1 MKKSFKQLICAVLIL
16 VLSFC
21 MISCKSSPKES
32 ELWETALYK
41 EDTTFGDGEKTVYV
55 KFRLG
60 EKSIQ
65 FTLNTDKDTLGEAL
79 IENDI
84 IKGEKGPYGM
94 YVKEANGITADYN
107 QTKSYW
113 SFYKDSEYLTT
124 GVDETE
130 ISDEEHY
137 EIVYI
142 KAK

>member
-1 MKKSFKQLICAVLIL
+1 MKKTLKQTICAILIL

-21 MISCKSSPKES
+21 VVSCKSAPNES
-32 ELWETALYK
+32 ELWGNALYK
-41 EDTTFGDGEKTVYV
+41 EDTVFGDGEKTVYV
-55 KFRLG
+55 KFKLG
-60 EKSIQ
+60 EKSIR

-79 IENDI
+79 SENNL

-113 SFYKDSEYLTT
+113 SFYKDGEYLAT

-130 ISDEEHY
+130 IKDNENY
-137 EIVYI
+137 EIVYT
-142 KAK
+142 KAE